1 MKKLK
6 KLKPYQIIALLIS
19 AVLLIGAT
27 IVLVIHF
34 KDTLFC
40 ESTLIIIIGILF
52 ALFCLG
58 GFYLLLKG
66 K

>member
-6 KLKPYQIIALLIS
+6 NLKPYQIIALLIS

>member
-6 KLKPYQIIALLIS
+6 KLKPYQIISLLIS

-27 IVLVIHF
+27 IVIFIHF

-52 ALFCLG
+52 AIFCLG

>member
-52 ALFCLG
+52 AIFCLG